1 MDGSSFDEPIVLAE
15 MVVVLVVV
23 GTLAGAMKMMHARQF
38 SISWKDPLVSS
49 LQRRL
54 LATRNA
60 VDRIRRNDK
69 PIENM

>member
-1 MDGSSFDEPIVLAE
+1 MDGSSFDETILFVE

-54 LATRNA
+54 LATRDA
-60 VDRIRRNDK
+60 VDRTRRNAS
-69 PIENM
+69 PMENM